1 MPQIII
7 FIITGYI
14 FLKTLH
20 FVSLKENSEDIEH
33 ILIGSLVT
41 GYVYYKIMNLIPFSI
56 GRDADNIG
64 IVLSSVLSAYI
75 IGQVL
80 NSQFMI
86 KICDFLKI
94 RNTGKKFLWDDIMDN
109 TQPMKIIAYY
119 GKIKYEGYLH
129 TFESYSNT
137 PKIVLASYI
146 VIYKNK
152 IIEDNSQNIE
162 KIIILDSNKAD
173 KIEVI
178 YDKYSNMCD
187 DLKSL
192 CDLRKENG

>member
-7 FIITGYI
+7 YIITGYI

-20 FVSLKENSEDIEH
+20 FVSLKENSADIEH

-56 GRDADNIG
+56 GKDADNIV
-64 IVLSSVLSAYI
+64 IVISAVLSAYI
-75 IGQVL
+75 IGQML

-86 KICDFLKI
+86 KIYDFFKI
-94 RNTGKKFLWDDIMDN
+94 RNTSKRFLWDDIMDN
-109 TQPMKIIAYY
+109 TQPMKMVVYY
-119 GKIKYEGYLH
+119 EKFKYEGYLH
-129 TFESYSNT
+129 TFESYSNA

-146 VIYKNK
+146 ITYKNK
-152 IIEDNSQNIE
+152 IIDDNSHNTT
-162 KIIILDSNKAD
+162 KIIILDSNKVD

-178 YDKYSNMCD
+178 YDADSHMCD
-187 DLKSL
+187 DLKLL
-192 CDLRKENG
+192 CDLRKENR